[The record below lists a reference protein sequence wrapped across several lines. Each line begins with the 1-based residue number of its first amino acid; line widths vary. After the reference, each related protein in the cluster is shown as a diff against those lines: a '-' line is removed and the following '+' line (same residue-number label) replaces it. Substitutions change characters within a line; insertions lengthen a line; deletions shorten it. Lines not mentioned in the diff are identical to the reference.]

1 MSDLRLS
8 DELRGIIGD
17 DAFLKLLEKHA
28 GSRLYVPRKGAAL
41 SRLIGR
47 ENVSQL
53 AERYA
58 GSYIRVPL
66 ARAFRVRAYREAGL
80 SNAKIAL
87 RLGVT
92 ETAVDKILAKM
103 TEKPV
108 KGAQLDLFSG
118 GPPPPNGSLTS

>member
-1 MSDLRLS
+1 MSNLRLS
-8 DELRGIIGD
+8 DELRHIIGD
-17 DAFLKLLEKHA
+17 DAFMKLLEKKA
-28 GSRLYVPRKGAAL
+28 GIRLYMPRDGDELA
-41 SRLIGR
+41 RLIGR

-66 ARAFRVRAYREAGL
+66 AREFRVRAYREAGL

-108 KGAQLDLFSG
+108 KGAQLDLFRG
-118 GPPPPNGSLTS
+118 EACRDDGQTA